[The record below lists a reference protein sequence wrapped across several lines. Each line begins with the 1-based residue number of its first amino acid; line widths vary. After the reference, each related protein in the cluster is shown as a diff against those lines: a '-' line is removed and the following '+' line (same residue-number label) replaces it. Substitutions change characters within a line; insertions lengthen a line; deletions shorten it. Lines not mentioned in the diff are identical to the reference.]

1 LITKF
6 VKIAKFCYKSS
17 NFSTAFS
24 IYDGLQDITIKNLP
38 AWQQLSSKTIQI
50 IDKIAAFKVLMINLI
65 KKKNKIF

>member
-50 IDKIAAFKVLMINLI
+50 LDKIAAFRVRKEILL
-65 KKKNKIF
+65 K